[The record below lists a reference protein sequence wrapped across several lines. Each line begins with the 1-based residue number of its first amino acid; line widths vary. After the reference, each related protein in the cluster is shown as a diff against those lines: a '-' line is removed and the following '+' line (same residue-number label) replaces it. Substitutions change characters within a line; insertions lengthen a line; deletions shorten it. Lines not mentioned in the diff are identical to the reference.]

1 MASRSPDHPELAG
14 ESNPL
19 LEVLAP
25 YTTLLDMAKVLQNE
39 PLKQI
44 RWQSLKPELREVY
57 LKEIENH
64 YWPVA
69 PQLEVC
75 ADLQLMLRAGLV
87 ARNPMSKAE
96 QLRINMLALAPDAEG
111 LRLQSLRRRAGGA
124 VVSAITG
131 MGKSTLVERALATF
145 APRQI
150 IVHAQSKACGWS
162 TLTQVTYLIVDAP
175 PNATRNGLFEAIIGA
190 LDRLLGTDYASVL
203 RRQKNIDAGLVYVA
217 KMLSIHRV
225 GMLVIDE
232 SQEETLV
239 KNHWGTE
246 FILVFLGLMNLGI
259 PVVLMGN
266 PLAFTDLD
274 KGAQLTRRFA
284 SHGWHELV
292 PAPGSTE
299 KWWRKQFV
307 VGEMRFSLCE
317 KMLSPDEMADASF
330 EFDQGIPGLFSA
342 LWAET
347 MRTALRRGGK
357 TAAMR
362 SADIATAARS
372 PRFRKLAEI
381 ANSVKSG
388 NIDGRYRDLPV
399 KLRRSESN
407 AEKPRTGAPSAQ
419 DIVSAIGN
427 IATGLKRQEARQKTK
442 AEIDRRLRMT
452 LTEDDLRRAGDAMSI
467 LASSSNEQSEMDV

>member
-1 MASRSPDHPELAG
+1 MNARSKDHPELG
-14 ESNPL
+14 VEGNPL
-19 LEVLAP
+19 LEGLAP
-25 YTTLLDMAKVLQNE
+25 YVTLLPMAQLLQNE

-44 RWQSLKPELREVY
+44 RWQSLKPELREVH

-64 YWPVA
+64 YWPIA
-69 PQLEVC
+69 TQLDVC
-75 ADLQLMLRAGLV
+75 ADLQLMMRSGLV
-87 ARNPMSKAE
+87 ARNPLSKAE

-111 LRLQSLRRRAGGA
+111 LRLQSLRKRAGGMI
-124 VVSAITG
+124 VSAITG
-131 MGKSTLVERALATF
+131 MGKSTLVERALAAF

-150 IVHAQSKACGWS
+150 IVHDANKACGWS
-162 TLTQVTYLIVDAP
+162 TLVQVTYLIVDAP

-190 LDRLLGTDYASVL
+190 LDRLLGTDYSSVL
-203 RRQKNIDAGLVYVA
+203 RRQRNIDAGLVYVA
-217 KMLSIHRV
+217 KTLSVHRV

-274 KGAQLTRRFA
+274 QGAQLTRRFA
-284 SHGWHELV
+284 SNGWHELV
-292 PAPGSTE
+292 PAPNAKE

-317 KMLSPDEMADASF
+317 KMPSPDEIADASF

-357 TAAMR
+357 SAIVKV
-362 SADIATAARS
+362 ADIATAAKS
-372 PRFRKLAEI
+372 PRFRKLSEI
-381 ANSVKSG
+381 ANSVKTG
-388 NIDGRYRDLPV
+388 NVSGRYRDLPV
-399 KLRRSESN
+399 RPAAPGPGSESPM
-407 AEKPRTGAPSAQ
+407 KGAPSAQ

-427 IATGLKRQEARQKTK
+427 IATALKRQEARQKAK
-442 AEIDRRLRMT
+442 AKQDQFLRKT
-452 LTEDDLRRAGDAMSI
+452 LTEDDLRRAGDAMSL
-467 LASSSNEQSEMDV
+467 LAGSINEQGEMDV